1 MDSGEAR
8 DPRPLTRQRGGDNKF
23 WVLITAHS
31 SPLFSPPS
39 PLPPPF
45 FLLLFFL
52 SLFSPYLFSLLCLLF
67 AECQLQAQFGGG
79 TPGTATALAAVAAA
93 LSTLLF
99 VSLVKCTLAAA
110 VCLDS
115 YVVSRP

>member
-8 DPRPLTRQRGGDNKF
+8 DPRPLTRQRGGENKF
-23 WVLITAHS
+23 WVLVAAYR

-52 SLFSPYLFSLLCLLF
+52 SLLFPSLFSLLCLLF
-67 AECQLQAQFGGG
+67 AECQLQAHFGGG
-79 TPGTATALAAVAAA
+79 TPGIATALAAVAAV
-93 LSTLLF
+93 LST
-99 VSLVKCTLAAA
+99 
-110 VCLDS
+110 
-115 YVVSRP
+115 